1 MPAPVLSA
9 ICARAIPD
17 PYIQA
22 GLTHLDTLY
31 GKDVVDA
38 FSAVYGHPAL
48 RLLFVSALDSPVVPL
63 SSLPSGGV
71 SDDAVS

>member
-17 PYIQA
+17 PCIQA

-31 GKDVVDA
+31 GPDVVDA
-38 FSAVYGHPAL
+38 FSAVYGHPAC
-48 RLLFVSALDSPVVPL
+48 VCC
-63 SSLPSGGV
+63 SLV
-71 SDDAVS
+71 L